1 MKKDFIGDMLKRPVR
16 QSMDGLNEVQFG
28 IVFLIWGIIAM
39 ALKLWSSELPEW
51 MSWSYLIVLPLA
63 FYFRALSNRL
73 RARWIAPRIGY
84 VKTHSPI
91 MGKTVIAILTGG
103 VIAVV
108 FVIAYV
114 QSPQLRLS
122 MPVDIGIILAV
133 SNFIL
138 WRWLKV
144 QRLLIYAFLAL
155 ASGLAIQWMVPDSIA
170 SETFLC
176 FVSVIYLVG
185 GFLVVRNL
193 VRLPIA
199 REDSL

>member
-1 MKKDFIGDMLKRPVR
+1 MSKDLMDDMLKRPVR
-16 QSMDGLNEVQFG
+16 QSMDGLNEIQFG
-28 IVFLIWGIIAM
+28 IVFLVWGIIAT
-39 ALKLWSSELPEW
+39 ALKLWGSELPEW

-91 MGKTVIAILTGG
+91 LGKTVIALLTGG

-108 FVIAYV
+108 IVIAYV
-114 QSPQLRLS
+114 KSPQLRLS
-122 MPVDIGIILAV
+122 IPLEMGVIFAV
-133 SNFIL
+133 SNFIF
-138 WRWLKV
+138 WRWLRV
-144 QRLLIYAFLAL
+144 RRFLIYAIITL
-155 ASGLAIQWMVPDSIA
+155 ASGLVAQWIIPDSFE
-170 SETFLC
+170 SEAFLC

-193 VRLPIA
+193 MRLPIA
-199 REDSL
+199 TEDSL

>member
-1 MKKDFIGDMLKRPVR
+1 MSKDMIDDMIKRPVR

-28 IVFLIWGIIAM
+28 IVFLIWGIISM
-39 ALKLWSSELPEW
+39 TLKLWDSELPEW

-63 FYFRALSNRL
+63 YYFRALSNRL

-91 MGKTVIAILTGG
+91 LGKTMIAILTGG

-108 FVIAYV
+108 VVIAYV
-114 QSPQLRLS
+114 KSPQLRLS
-122 MPVDIGIILAV
+122 MPLEMGVIFAV

-138 WRWLKV
+138 WKWLRV
-144 QRLLIYAFLAL
+144 QRLLIYAILAL

-170 SETFLC
+170 SEAFLC
-176 FVSVIYLVG
+176 SIAVIYLIG
-185 GFLVVRNL
+185 GIFVVRNL
-193 VRLPIA
+193 IRLPIA
-199 REDSL
+199 TEDSL